1 VFNLGLAQSWFAGD
15 EITFLPK
22 AERDSFPWT
31 QPLAAALENVA
42 EPVRR
47 DDLERVRAEVEQIAG
62 RRALSGL
69 RAHRLGVR
77 CLSDLVHANRVEGLA
92 AGAGLVLRGGGE
104 RRELRLRASYGFAD
118 QRAKGAVTAVE
129 RAGRRAGAGSADRDV
144 RDVGDWPLIAPPHN
158 SFAAP
163 ALGHAARRPSP

>member
-1 VFNLGLAQSWFAGD
+1 
-15 EITFLPK
+15 FLPK

-69 RAHRLGVR
+69 RANRLGVR
-77 CLSDLVHANRVEGLA
+77 SLSDLMHFNRVEGLA
-92 AGAGLVLRGGGE
+92 AGAGVVVRGGGE
-104 RRELRLRASYGFAD
+104 RRELRGRASYGFAD
-118 QRAKGAVTAVE
+118 HRAKGALSAVD
-129 RAGRRAGAGSADRDV
+129 RRGRSALELSVYREV
-144 RDVGDWPLIAPPHN
+144 RDIGDVAVIAPLLN
-158 SFAAP
+158 SFSSQEF
-163 ALGHAARRPSP
+163 G